1 MAGRFARLL
10 LPLLARSV
18 DVDEAVDR
26 VLTRMTDPRLRPEC
40 AATHGAWSADDG
52 LSVRTVEDALAGRR
66 DVRERYDFRFGASA
80 GARHT
85 GSMWFAPFES

>member
-1 MAGRFARLL
+1 MAGRFVRLL

-26 VLTRMTDPRLRPEC
+26 VLVRMTDPRLRPEC

-52 LSVRTVEDALAGRR
+52 LARRTSHPRGGTRAPTPKDPPAGI
-66 DVRERYDFRFGASA
+66 
-80 GARHT
+80 
-85 GSMWFAPFES
+85 FAKC

>member
-26 VLTRMTDPRLRPEC
+26 VLARMTDPRLRPEC

-52 LSVRTVEDALAGRR
+52 LSVRTVEDARARQARR
-66 DVRERYDFRFGASA
+66 
-80 GARHT
+80 ARRR
-85 GSMWFAPFES
+85 ALRLPLRR